1 MVVTLMDTTK
11 WAGRSHKEVLHN
23 TRRMMHG
30 FSVAIH
36 DMSILV
42 ELRRSINACVSP
54 FNCTRFLFVC
64 SSTYTVSVVLVL
76 KMSLWQRF
84 RSIWPRRFFC
94 AERWE
99 SNSKME
105 LCKHYLFKFT
115 CEYRSCCAHLGIVR
129 RHVTEVP
136 SDPNAPADCGVRR
149 KSNKMGDQ
157 ACLPLCSR
165 SAWKNGEIAC
175 LARLEPSQGQRCRY
189 GFFVLDVFNVGCIVD
204 SR

>member
-1 MVVTLMDTTK
+1 MGWTATSVSSPEGIGHPSRQLTQGCHHKNNNT
-11 WAGRSHKEVLHN
+11 RSLQSD

-36 DMSILV
+36 DMSVLV

-64 SSTYTVSVVLVL
+64 SSTYTVSVVFVL

-99 SNSKME
+99 SNSKMK

-115 CEYRSCCAHLGIVR
+115 CESRSCCAHLGIVR

-149 KSNKMGDQ
+149 KSNIQ
-157 ACLPLCSR
+157 WQ
-165 SAWKNGEIAC
+165 SARRET
-175 LARLEPSQGQRCRY
+175 
-189 GFFVLDVFNVGCIVD
+189 
-204 SR
+204 